1 MRGVLLDGGHAGKSH
16 WSNQLACKDLESHM
30 HKRLIRDVQHF
41 KGRLTS
47 YEVWVGALQWR
58 DWIDRCG
65 EALFHNAYRW
75 AQQAYTSP
83 IPPLY
88 LPYIS
93 PTSHGLPLGAAGG
106 RHRRAPHQRARGA
119 RQPHAHQ
126 GGGVPQHDL
135 GDGLARRPR
144 GRRGR
149 AGALRRREIARYS
162 EM

>member
-1 MRGVLLDGGHAGKSH
+1 MRGVLLDGGHSGKNH

-75 AQQAYTSP
+75 AQQADATAAPLSLTLTLTLTLALTLTLTLSRP
-83 IPPLY
+83 TRPPR
-88 LPYIS
+88 S
-93 PTSHGLPLGAAGG
+93 
-106 RHRRAPHQRARGA
+106 
-119 RQPHAHQ
+119 
-126 GGGVPQHDL
+126 
-135 GDGLARRPR
+135 
-144 GRRGR
+144 
-149 AGALRRREIARYS
+149 
-162 EM
+162 